1 MRSPLNPGRP
11 FRLVSTVAVLGLAA
25 MATPAVS
32 SASSHKVEDVRAK
45 LVRGTL
51 EVKGGPQGN
60 AVALRLGDRT
70 QVQVDVGDDG
80 SADFSFARSDLRA
93 INVSM
98 GNGDDAVRIDDTN
111 GAFTDSIPTTI
122 AGGAGDD
129 SLIGGAGAETFYGGA
144 GNDTI
149 DGGKGNDSVDGGRG
163 TDTASLGDGNDVFS
177 WDPGEGSDVI
187 DGQDGSDR
195 MLFNGAAGADTVTMT
210 ANFGRLTFFR
220 NPGNITMDT
229 DNVEIVDFNALGGP
243 DSVTVNNLTDT
254 DVTQTTLDLAATIG
268 GSAGDGAIDNVVVNA
283 TKGDDTI
290 NIDGSRAGVD
300 VTGLASAVSIKHA
313 DPTDVLSLNSVA
325 GKDSVSVNGVAG
337 LLRLLID
344 GTPAA

>member
-1 MRSPLNPGRP
+1 MRSSINPGRP

-25 MATPAVS
+25 LATPAVS
-32 SASSHKVEDVRAK
+32 GASGHKVQDVRAR
-45 LVRGTL
+45 LVHGAL

-93 INVSM
+93 IDVSM

-111 GAFTDSIPTTI
+111 GTFTDSIPTTI
-122 AGGAGDD
+122 AGGAGKD
-129 SLIGGAGAETFYGGA
+129 SLIGGAGAETFYGGK
-144 GNDTI
+144 GDDNV
-149 DGGKGNDSVDGGRG
+149 DGGKGND
-163 TDTASLGDGNDVFS
+163 TAYLGDGNDVFS

-195 MLFNGAAGADTVTMT
+195 MLFNGAVGADTVTMT

-220 NPGNITMDT
+220 NPGNVTMDT

-243 DSVTVNNLTDT
+243 DSVTVNDLTGT
-254 DVTQTTLDLAATIG
+254 DVEQTNLDLAAALG
-268 GSAGDGAIDNVVVNA
+268 GGAADGAVDNVVVNA

-290 NIDGSRAGVD
+290 NVDGSRAGVD
-300 VTGLASAVSIKHA
+300 VTGLATAVSIKHP
-313 DPTDVLSLNSVA
+313 DPTDVLSVNSVA
-325 GKDSVSVNGVAG
+325 GKDSVIVNGVTG
-337 LLRLLID
+337 LLQLLVD

>member
-1 MRSPLNPGRP
+1 MRSPINHARP
-11 FRLVSTVAVLGLAA
+11 FRLISTVAVLGLAA

-32 SASSHKVEDVRAK
+32 SASNHGHHKVHDVRAK

-51 EVKGGPQGN
+51 EVKGGPHSD
-60 AVALRLGDRT
+60 AVALRLADRT

-80 SADFSFARSDLRA
+80 SADFSFARNDLRA
-93 INVSM
+93 INVNA

-129 SLIGGAGAETFYGGA
+129 SLIGGAGAETFYGGS
-144 GNDTI
+144 GNDT
-149 DGGKGNDSVDGGRG
+149 VDGGRG
-163 TDTASLGDGNDVFS
+163 NDTAYLGGGNDVFS

-220 NPGNITMDT
+220 NPGNVTMDT
-229 DNVEIVDFNALGGP
+229 ENVEIVDFNALGGP
-243 DSVTVNNLTDT
+243 DSVTVNDLTGT
-254 DVTQTTLDLAATIG
+254 DVKETNLDLTAALG
-268 GSAGDGAIDNVVVNA
+268 GSAADGAIDNVVVNA

-290 NIDGSRAGVD
+290 NVDGSRAGVD
-300 VTGLASAVSIKHA
+300 VTGLATAVSIKHA
-313 DPTDVLSLNSVA
+313 DPTDVLSLNTVA
-325 GKDSVSVNGVAG
+325 GKDNVFVNGVTG
-337 LLRLLID
+337 LLQLLID
-344 GTPAA
+344 GNPAA

>member
-1 MRSPLNPGRP
+1 MRSPTNHRRP
-11 FRLVSTVAVLGLAA
+11 FHLISTVAVLGLAA
-25 MATPAVS
+25 MATPA
-32 SASSHKVEDVRAK
+32 ASDASNHKVQDVRAK
-45 LVRGTL
+45 LARGTL
-51 EVKGGPQGN
+51 EVKGGPRSN

-80 SADFSFARSDLRA
+80 SADFTFARSDLRA
-93 INVSM
+93 IDVTM
-98 GNGDDAVRIDDTN
+98 GNGDDAVRIDDAN
-111 GAFTDSIPTTI
+111 GAFTDTIPTTI

-129 SLIGGAGAETFYGGA
+129 SLIGGGGAETFS
-144 GNDTI
+144 
-149 DGGKGNDSVDGGRG
+149 GGKGDDTVDGGRG
-163 TDTASLGDGNDVFS
+163 TDTATLGDGNDVFT

-195 MLFNGAAGADTVTMT
+195 MLFNGGAGADTVTMS

-220 NPGNITMDT
+220 DPGNVTMDT

-243 DSVTVNNLTDT
+243 DDVTVDDLTGT
-254 DVTQTTLDLAATIG
+254 DVTQTNLDLAAAFG
-268 GSAGDGAIDNVVVNA
+268 GSAADGAVDNVVVNA

-290 NIDGSRAGVD
+290 SVDGSRAGVD
-300 VTGLASAVSIKHA
+300 VSGLATAVSIKHA
-313 DPTDVLSLNSVA
+313 DPTDALSVNTGP

-337 LLRLLID
+337 LLQLLIN

>member
-1 MRSPLNPGRP
+1 
-11 FRLVSTVAVLGLAA
+11 

-32 SASSHKVEDVRAK
+32 SASDHKVQDVRAK

-98 GNGDDAVRIDDTN
+98 GNGDDAVRIDDAN

-122 AGGAGDD
+122 AGGGGDD
-129 SLIGGAGAETFYGGA
+129 SLTGGGGDETFYGGR
-144 GNDTI
+144 GD
-149 DGGKGNDSVDGGRG
+149 DVVDGGRG
-163 TDTASLGDGNDVFS
+163 ADTADLGDGNDVFS

-195 MLFNGAAGADTVTMT
+195 MLFNGGAGADTVTMT

-220 NPGNITMDT
+220 NPGNVTMDT

-243 DSVTVNNLTDT
+243 DSVTVNDLTAT
-254 DVTQTTLDLAATIG
+254 DVKQTNLDLAAALG
-268 GSAGDGAIDNVVVNA
+268 GSATDGAIDNVVVNA

-290 NIDGSRAGVD
+290 NVDGSGAGVN
-300 VTGLASAVSIKHA
+300 VTGLASAVSITHA
-313 DPTDVLSLNSVA
+313 DPTDLLSLNTVA

-337 LLRLLID
+337 LLQLLID

>member
-1 MRSPLNPGRP
+1 MRSPANLGPRRP
-11 FRLVSTVAVLGLAA
+11 LRLITASAVLGLVAIA
-25 MATPAVS
+25 SPAVS
-32 SASSHKVEDVRAK
+32 SASTHKVQDVRAK
-45 LVRGTL
+45 LTHDGTL
-51 EVKGGPQGN
+51 EVNGGHRAN
-60 AVALRLGDRT
+60 ALALRLGDRT

-80 SADFSFARSDLRA
+80 SADFTFPRIDLRA
-93 INVSM
+93 IEVNM
-98 GNGDDAVRIDDTN
+98 GSGNDQVRVDDTN

-129 SLIGGAGAETFYGGA
+129 SLIGGAGAETLLGGD

-149 DGGKGNDSVDGGRG
+149 DGGKGND
-163 TDTASLGDGNDVFS
+163 TAYLGDGNDVFS

-187 DGQDGSDR
+187 DGQAGSDR
-195 MLFNGAAGADTVTMT
+195 MLFNGGAGADTVTMS

-220 NPGNITMDT
+220 NPGNVTMDT

-254 DVTQTTLDLAATIG
+254 DVTQTNLDLTAELG
-268 GSAGDGAIDNVVVNA
+268 GSTADGAIDNVVVNG

-290 NIDGSRAGVD
+290 NVDGSRTGVD
-300 VTGLASAVSIKHA
+300 VTGLATAVSITHA
-313 DPTDVLSLNSVA
+313 DPTDVLSVNTVA
-325 GKDSVSVNGVAG
+325 GKDSVIVNGVAG
-337 LLRLLID
+337 LLQLLVD

>member
-1 MRSPLNPGRP
+1 MRSPISPGRP
-11 FRLVSTVAVLGLAA
+11 FRLASTVAVLGLVAIASPAA
-25 MATPAVS
+25 S
-32 SASSHKVEDVRAK
+32 SASTHKIQDVRAK
-45 LVRGTL
+45 LTHDGTL
-51 EVKGGPQGN
+51 EVKGGPKGN

-93 INVSM
+93 INVTI
-98 GNGDDAVRIDDTN
+98 GNGDDAVRIDDAN

-129 SLIGGAGAETFYGGA
+129 SLIGGGGDETFYGGRVD
-144 GNDTI
+144 DT
-149 DGGKGNDSVDGGRG
+149 VDGGRG
-163 TDTASLGDGNDVFS
+163 ADTAYLGDGSDVFS

-195 MLFNGAAGADTVTMT
+195 MLFNGAAGADTVTMS

-220 NPGNITMDT
+220 NPGNVTMDT

-243 DSVTVNNLTDT
+243 DSVTVNDLTGT
-254 DVTQTTLDLAATIG
+254 DVKQTNLDLAGALG
-268 GSAGDGAIDNVVVNA
+268 GSAADGAIDNVVVNA
-283 TKGDDTI
+283 TKGDDAI
-290 NIDGSRAGVD
+290 NVDGSRAGVD
-300 VTGLASAVSIKHA
+300 VTGLATAVSIKHA
-313 DPTDVLSLNSVA
+313 DPADVLSLNTVA

-337 LLRLLID
+337 LLQLLID

>member
-1 MRSPLNPGRP
+1 MRSPIVPGRP

-32 SASSHKVEDVRAK
+32 SASSHKVQDVRAK
-45 LVRGTL
+45 LVHGTL

-98 GNGDDAVRIDDTN
+98 GNGDDAVRIDDAN
-111 GAFTDSIPTTI
+111 GAFTDTIPTTI
-122 AGGAGDD
+122 AGGGGDD
-129 SLIGGAGAETFYGGA
+129 SLIGGGGDETFYGGR
-144 GNDTI
+144 GD
-149 DGGKGNDSVDGGRG
+149 DVVDGGRG
-163 TDTASLGDGNDVFS
+163 ADTAYLGDGNDVFS

-195 MLFNGAAGADTVTMT
+195 MLFNGGVGADTVTM
-210 ANFGRLTFFR
+210 AASFGRLTFFR
-220 NPGNITMDT
+220 DPGNITMDT

-243 DSVTVNNLTDT
+243 DSVTVNDLTAT
-254 DVTQTTLDLAATIG
+254 DVKQTNLDLAAALG
-268 GSAGDGAIDNVVVNA
+268 GSATDGFVDNVVVNA

-290 NIDGSRAGVD
+290 NVDGSTTGVD
-300 VTGLASAVSIKHA
+300 VTGLATAVSITHE
-313 DPTDVLSLNSVA
+313 DPTDVLSLNTVA
-325 GKDSVSVNGVAG
+325 GEDSVSVNGVAG
-337 LLRLLID
+337 LLQLLID

>member
-1 MRSPLNPGRP
+1 MRSPINPGRP
-11 FRLVSTVAVLGLAA
+11 FSLISTVAVLGLAA

-32 SASSHKVEDVRAK
+32 SASNHKVQDVRAK
-45 LVRGTL
+45 LVRGAL
-51 EVKGGPQGN
+51 EVKGGPRGD

-80 SADFSFARSDLRA
+80 SADFSFARIDLRA
-93 INVSM
+93 INVTM

-111 GAFTDSIPTTI
+111 GTFTDSIPTTI
-122 AGGAGDD
+122 AGGGGDD
-129 SLIGGAGAETFYGGA
+129 SLIGGGGAETFYGG
-144 GNDTI
+144 
-149 DGGKGNDSVDGGRG
+149 KGNDIVDGGRG
-163 TDTASLGDGNDVFS
+163 NDTAYLGDGNDVFR

-220 NPGNITMDT
+220 NPGNVTMDT

-243 DSVTVNNLTDT
+243 DSVTVNDLTGT
-254 DVTQTTLDLAATIG
+254 DVKQTNLDLAATLG
-268 GSAGDGAIDNVVVNA
+268 GSVADGAIDNVVVNA

-290 NIDGSRAGVD
+290 NVDGSRAGVD
-300 VTGLASAVSIKHA
+300 VTGLAAAVSIKHA
-313 DPTDVLSLNSVA
+313 DATDVLSVNTVA
-325 GKDSVSVNGVAG
+325 GKDSVSVNGVGG
-337 LLRLLID
+337 LLQLRVD

>member
-1 MRSPLNPGRP
+1 MRSSLNPGRP

-32 SASSHKVEDVRAK
+32 SASTHKVQDVRAK
-45 LVRGTL
+45 LTHDGTL
-51 EVKGGPQGN
+51 EVNGGHRAN
-60 AVALRLGDRT
+60 ALALRLGDRT
-70 QVQVDVGDDG
+70 QVQVDVRDDG

-93 INVSM
+93 INVTM

-129 SLIGGAGAETFYGGA
+129 SLIGGAGAETFQGGD

-149 DGGKGNDSVDGGRG
+149 DGGKGN
-163 TDTASLGDGNDVFS
+163 DTASLGDGNDVFS

-187 DGQDGSDR
+187 DGQAGSDR
-195 MLFNGAAGADTVTMT
+195 MLFNGGAGADTVTMT

-243 DSVTVNNLTDT
+243 DSVTVNDLTDT
-254 DVTQTTLDLAATIG
+254 DVTQTNLDLAATIG
-268 GSAGDGAIDNVVVNA
+268 GSAADGAIDNVVVNA

-337 LLRLLID
+337 LLQLLID